1 VTVAG
6 GPVAEAPGASEPA
19 RRPYDSPVRRQR
31 AAETRERILDA
42 GAELLHGVPTW
53 DWRALTV
60 RAVAKRAG
68 VNERTVY
75 RYFANEREL
84 RDAVMARFEEDA
96 GIRLDGLHLDEVA
109 ATAEQLL
116 TFVSSFPIEA
126 RTPRDPS
133 ITAANRRQR
142 DALRAAV
149 RGATDEWSPAER
161 EVAASVLDVL
171 WSVVSY
177 ERLVVDWGL
186 APKDA
191 VHAVTWAMGVV
202 EDAIRAGRRPGD
214 PPAIG

>member
-1 VTVAG
+1 MTA
-6 GPVAEAPGASEPA
+6 AASEPPAA

-42 GAELLHGVPTW
+42 GADLLHGVPTW

-68 VNERTVY
+68 VNARTVY

-84 RDAVMARFEEDA
+84 RDAVMGRFEEEA
-96 GIRLDGLHLDEVA
+96 GIRLDGLRLDEVT

-116 TFVSSFPIEA
+116 TFVSSFPIAA
-126 RTPRDPS
+126 RTPRDPT
-133 ITAANRRQR
+133 IAAANRRQR
-142 DALRAAV
+142 DALLGAVAA
-149 RGATDEWSPAER
+149 ATDDWSAR
-161 EVAASVLDVL
+161 EQAAAAAMLDVL

-186 APKDA
+186 EPKDA
-191 VHAVTWAMGVV
+191 VHAVTWVMALV
-202 EDAIRAGRRPGD
+202 EDAVRGGSRPGT
-214 PPAIG
+214 PPDVR